1 MSIQTEHGGTESS
14 MQYFRENVP
23 GVENLYDS
31 KRKRIFSKTER
42 IQNKENRNQILSTI
56 PIAGGQ

>member
-1 MSIQTEHGGTESS
+1 MQYRRAGGTESS
-14 MQYFRENVP
+14 MQYFKENVP
-23 GVENLYDS
+23 GVENLYTQ
-31 KRKRIFSKTER
+31 KEKQFLAKQK

>member
-1 MSIQTEHGGTESS
+1 MQYRRAGGTESS
-14 MQYFRENVP
+14 MQYFKENVP
-23 GVENLYDS
+23 GVENLY
-31 KRKRIFSKTER
+31 TEKEKQFLAKQK